1 MARIR
6 KYRATDNQ
14 YVRRCYG
21 LILILVLGLI
31 AGCGFTSNGYSEK
44 GTVSIP
50 KLEVYDL
57 SGDWL
62 FFPEDLPAESV
73 LHSGPA
79 IRKALTMR
87 IPLSWHQ
94 AGLEIQGSAWYRL
107 NIDILNAALLE
118 LRDNNKDLA
127 LLLPHTD
134 AAVEVYWN
142 GHLIGKN
149 GRIGA
154 DGKLLESGHRTSVY
168 HIPVEFVEPGRNVLM
183 IRNASYFGVGGFL
196 TSGVYLGPESE
207 VLSLY
212 QRKIIWNSLLGLIF
226 IVVGIQHIGLFLLYR
241 RALSYLYFGL
251 FAASFGLIVLSLH
264 TLISFWYE
272 SYLLEHQILFQSLI
286 WIAIFHL
293 QYLKKFYRFRIKIPT
308 GLFIALCSAIS
319 LFGLTS
325 LFWDSGLYY
334 TEKYIIPA
342 MLVSHILGIFWGATV
357 SFRAVRKGIQEAKI
371 IVIGYIIF
379 GLTTLLDILGY
390 LNLFSMV
397 GLTEEG
403 FMAFVFC
410 MGIALS
416 SAFSTAHLQKEKLV
430 GRLRANISKLM
441 QTQQGL
447 EFSEEKY
454 RQLVENSAEMI
465 FTLSPVGEILTM
477 NRQSQTHLGRSARK
491 LVGKNIS
498 ELAAHEPIGI
508 LLLRDKIDEVIRN
521 RSIVAFSFDFKNIL
535 GEPRQMNVVLQ
546 FIPETRGN
554 SDGTIYGRASSY
566 VEDSLGQYLFSEK
579 QTYFLANYITLGDQ
593 MSLRLTQHLHHFLTS
608 EQISSMQ
615 LGLREMIINAMEHGN
630 LNITYEEKSQATREG
645 SYIDLFRKRQTE
657 APYRERKVKVDYIL
671 TPSFVGFRITDQGNG
686 FDHKEM
692 LQKGASRANEERLG
706 HGRGIQIAKSEFDSV
721 RYNKKGNQVTLIK
734 KFDLMRESSDDIE
747 RGKL

>member
-1 MARIR
+1 MARLR
-6 KYRATDNQ
+6 KYINADNQ
-14 YVRRCYG
+14 YVRRIHLLIWLILFSFLPHCNTRSAVPEEGTVTIPTADVYG
-21 LILILVLGLI
+21 L
-31 AGCGFTSNGYSEK
+31 
-44 GTVSIP
+44 
-50 KLEVYDL
+50 
-57 SGDWL
+57 SGSWL
-62 FFPEDLPAESV
+62 FFPEDLPQEAV

-79 IRKALTMR
+79 IRKALSIR

-107 NIDILNAALLE
+107 NVDILNPALLE
-118 LRDNNKDLA
+118 LREKREGLS

-142 GHLIGKN
+142 GKLVGRNGKIGP
-149 GRIGA
+149 
-154 DGKLLESGHRTSVY
+154 DGKLLESGHRTAV
-168 HIPVEFVEPGRNVLM
+168 HDIPLEFVEPGRNVIT
-183 IRNASYFGVGGFL
+183 IRNASYYGVGGFL
-196 TSGVYLGPESE
+196 TSGVFLGPQKEIHALFE
-207 VLSLY
+207 RNV
-212 QRKIIWNSLLGLIF
+212 IWNSVLGLIF
-226 IVVGIQHIGLFLLYR
+226 VVVGIQHIGLFLLYR

-251 FAASFGLIVLSLH
+251 FSASFGLIVLSLH

-272 SYLLEHQILFQSLI
+272 NYLIEHQILFQSLI

-293 QYLKKFYRFRIKIPT
+293 QYLKKFYRFRIRIPT
-308 GLFIALCSAIS
+308 ALIIAFCSVVS

-325 LFWDSGLYY
+325 LFWEEGLYY

-342 MLVSHILGIFWGATV
+342 TLVSHILGIVWGTMV
-357 SFRAVRKGIQEAKI
+357 SMRALRKGIREARI
-371 IVIGYIIF
+371 IVIGYVIF
-379 GLTTLLDILGY
+379 GITTLLDILGY

-430 GRLRANISKLM
+430 TRLRANISKLM

-454 RQLVENSAEMI
+454 RQLVENSAELI
-465 FTLSPVGEILTM
+465 FTLTPSGEIITM
-477 NRQSQTHLGRSARK
+477 NRQSQTHLGRSPRK
-491 LVGKNIS
+491 LVGKNIA
-498 ELAAHEPIGI
+498 ELAAHEPIGTV
-508 LLLRDKIDEVIRN
+508 LLRDKIDEVIRS

-546 FIPETRGN
+546 FIPDTRGN
-554 SDGTIYGRASSY
+554 SDGTIYGRASAY

-593 MSLRLTQHLHHFLTS
+593 MSLRLTQHLHHFLTG
-608 EQISSMQ
+608 EQIMSMQ

-630 LNITYEEKSQATREG
+630 LNITYEEKSAATREG
-645 SYIDLFRKRQTE
+645 TYIDLFRQRQAE
-657 APYRERKVKVDYIL
+657 AQFSEKKVKVDYIL
-671 TPSFVGFRITDQGNG
+671 TPSFVGFRITDEGRG
-686 FDHKEM
+686 FDHSEM
-692 LQKGASRANEERLG
+692 MRKGASQANTERLG
-706 HGRGIQIAKSEFDSV
+706 HGRGIQIARSEFDSV

-734 KFDLMRESSDDIE
+734 KFELIREMNPI
-747 RGKL
+747 KN